1 MTKTSRIYRFDLF
14 YELMKIYLL
23 FVCLFIGVNAQ
34 KATLLKNKG
43 DLNYGKVFSTNDLP
57 TVCNSDFK
65 GGSRK
70 LRIHTI

>member
-23 FVCLFIGVNAQ
+23 FVCLFIGVKAQ

-43 DLNYGKVFSTNDLP
+43 DPNYEKVFSTNDLP
-57 TVCNSDFK
+57 IVCNSDFK
-65 GGSRK
+65 GRSRK